1 MESNSRSREG
11 TTLIE
16 IVISMALLAIISI
29 SVYGAYMLLI
39 KQTKG
44 GQVKQTS
51 TLIGKQISE
60 EIKSALDNKDIG
72 KGTSSFELSNNI
84 DFVRDGDSYKSTQY
98 FTEKGNLGSEKDRY
112 KALVVIE
119 PKTTENGSDVV
130 IDKSSNVENSNIDIY
145 DLYIVG
151 EGGRA
156 KVVDKRPAKY
166 FYIEDDKTIKIEVS
180 EQNGLTVSKVATESN
195 YLKYTLHKKN
205 LQINMDLKSCTGFTT
220 IEVDNETELPL
231 NLCVL
236 NNNNVKV
243 ENKKGILNE
252 YYRSEVGSKTGTLY
266 SVNVNITDQRS
277 DNPDKSIFETNFVQ
291 NINFK

>member
-60 EIKSALDNKDIG
+60 EIKSTLENKEIG
-72 KGTSSFELSNNI
+72 NKSSSFELNNI
-84 DFVRDGDSYKSTQY
+84 NFVKDGNDYKGTQY
-98 FTEKGNLGSEKDRY
+98 FNEKGNLGSEKDRY
-112 KALVVIE
+112 KALVVLE
-119 PKTTENGSDVV
+119 PKTTENGTSVV

-151 EGGRA
+151 EGGHA
-156 KVVDKRPAKY
+156 KVVNQRPDKY
-166 FYIEDDKTIKIEVS
+166 SYIEDDKTIKIEVS

-195 YLKYTLHKKN
+195 DLKYTLHKKN
-205 LQINMDLKSCTGFTT
+205 IQINMDLKSCIGFTT